1 MLTQS
6 SVSAAFPLAD
16 KLAAR
21 GFSLRALDQ
30 TPLSELIGASLS
42 QANVVAATPANAPV
56 ETVSDMDF
64 AQQLIEGSTFA
75 SPQGGVLHDEI
86 MESAVKVIGE
96 AVTAGLHLA
105 KNVVNPLIKQVM
117 ADTQAH
123 MDGSE
128 SAALTPL
135 NIVPLFYK
143 PIWDSVNLIDFV
155 GRFAQT
161 PYQSIG
167 LRQLQIETPDL
178 KAAAMTGAG
187 HFDSE
192 IAEFIDSMDP
202 ARVDFAWSAVFGP
215 NPLPDIQEVLKV
227 NPTNCDIAILVYL
240 FANRLQEDVPAG
252 VNMDLA
258 DWRLYTAEIRAQA
271 GRTICRVMEKRVQ
284 DRARKLLV
292 LEAPRGDAPRGDV
305 LVNGDV
311 YNTWLKDGGAP
322 EIIFGA
328 LYSTKETDAQGLLD
342 RADYFKGLWNHA
354 NSMITAA
361 AANKRFS
368 AMVAGL
374 RNAMTKAINEL
385 PEDQLPVARA
395 DLHARLAERLTHAK
409 QKDLENM
416 WHLCRKAVCRVIFPH
431 TDAEKILLAIDV
443 AGQQH
448 PDMDVREIALLGTMD
463 YIATWLCKLVMVQ
476 EVPDSPGV

>member
-6 SVSAAFPLAD
+6 SVNAAFPLAD
-16 KLAAR
+16 KLAYR
-21 GFSLRALDQ
+21 GFALRALDQ

-56 ETVSDMDF
+56 ETASDMDF
-64 AQQLIEGSTFA
+64 AKQLIEGSTFA

-86 MESAVKVIGE
+86 MESAVKVISD

-123 MDGSE
+123 MDSAE
-128 SAALTPL
+128 SAALAPL
-135 NIVPLFYK
+135 TVVPLFYK
-143 PIWDSVNLIDFV
+143 PIWDSVSLIDFV

-161 PYQSIG
+161 PYKSVP
-167 LRQLQIETPDL
+167 LQPLQTEVPDL
-178 KAAAMTGAG
+178 KSTAMTGAG

-192 IAEFIDSMDP
+192 IAEFIDSLDP
-202 ARVDFAWSAVFGP
+202 ARVEHAWLCVFGP
-215 NPLPDIQEVLKV
+215 NPQPDIQDVLKV
-227 NPTNCDIAILVYL
+227 DATTCDIAILVYL
-240 FANRLQEDVPAG
+240 FANRLQEDVPTG

-271 GRTICRVMEKRVQ
+271 GRTICRVLEKREQ
-284 DRARKLLV
+284 ARARKVLV
-292 LEAPRGDAPRGDV
+292 LDAPRGEAPRGEV
-305 LVNGDV
+305 LVNGEV
-311 YNTWLKDGGAP
+311 YNVWLKEGGSP
-322 EIIFGA
+322 EILFGS
-328 LYSTKETDAQGLLD
+328 LYSTKETDAQTLMAK
-342 RADYFKGLWNHA
+342 ADYFKGIWSHA

-361 AANKRFS
+361 AANKRYS
-368 AMVAGL
+368 AMIAGL
-374 RNAMTKAINEL
+374 RAAMTKVINET

-395 DLHARLAERLTHAK
+395 DLHSRLAERLTHAK
-409 QKDLENM
+409 QKDLENL
-416 WHLCRKAVCRVIFPH
+416 WHLCRKAVCRVIYPH

-476 EVPDSPGV
+476 EVPDTKGV